1 MKKLPKMQIL
11 RRTDLR
17 AFALAKKQGSN
28 GVIKILIEKG
38 LSGRGGA
45 GFSTGKKWEDALATT
60 SDEKFVVC
68 NADEGEPGTFK
79 DKFII
84 KNNPG
89 SLIEGIMI
97 AALTIKAKQAFI
109 YLRKEYEYLKPLLDR
124 TSAKLIRKSGQD
136 LKIDVFLG
144 GGAYVC
150 GEETA
155 IIRSIEGFRGQPYC
169 KPPFPHIEGLWGK
182 PTIVDN
188 VETFA
193 NVPQAILFNNWDK
206 NLRLMS
212 VSGNVTKPGVYELP
226 VGAKLTELVAMCEP
240 ENKVKAIYSGCF
252 GGCFPY
258 QEIQLTPENICGLNC
273 IIGAYTLIVVDENQ
287 SIIDTAISISKFY
300 EFESCGKCTP
310 CREGTKRVLDLLMK
324 IKDGKAIKDDLD
336 TLHDLAGHIHETALC
351 GLGQTATNHIITAL
365 KYFREEFEEKI
376 HEIIR

>member
-11 RRTDLR
+11 RKTDLR
-17 AFALAKKQGSN
+17 AFALAKKLGSN

-45 GFSTGKKWEDALATT
+45 GFSTGKKWEDALTT
-60 SDEKFVVC
+60 NSDEKFVVC
-68 NADEGEPGTFK
+68 DADEGEPGTFK

-84 KNNPG
+84 KNNPE

-109 YLRKEYEYLKPLLDR
+109 YLRKEYEYLKPLIER
-124 TSAKLIRKSGQD
+124 TSTKLIKKSGHD

-155 IIRSIEGFRGQPYC
+155 IIRSIEGFRGQPYY

-182 PTIVDN
+182 PTIINN
-188 VETFA
+188 VETFT

-212 VSGNVTKPGVYELP
+212 VSGNVAKPGVYELS
-226 VGAKLTELVAMCEP
+226 VGTKLTELIAMCEP
-240 ENKVKAIYSGCF
+240 KNKVKAIYSGCF

-258 QEIQLTPENICGLNC
+258 QNIQLTPEDVCGLNC
-273 IIGAYTLIVVDENQ
+273 IIGTYTLIVIDENQ
-287 SIIDTAISISKFY
+287 SIVDTAISISKFY
-300 EFESCGKCTP
+300 AFESCGKCTP
-310 CREGTKRVLDLLMK
+310 CREGTKRVLDLLVK
-324 IKDGKAIKDDLD
+324 IKGGQATKNDLD
-336 TLHDLAGHIHETALC
+336 TLHDLANHIHETALC

-376 HEIIR
+376 H